1 MLNCWLTFGWLRLV
15 QVLLPD
21 YLGCLVALV
30 KLSLLVYQ
38 SIRDEYTLLMGV
50 EGMEETLYN
59 DQGMEEMLYND
70 LVLWWCIVIEVLR
83 YSREICHAMQW
94 KMLWIHV
101 YLGIEWLTIT
111 NLWVQFKGVIDHPS
125 RQVSS
130 GLVSLLFTAPE
141 HWYDDIYTL
150 IWWYLF

>member
-1 MLNCWLTFGWLRLV
+1 M

-70 LVLWWCIVIEVLR
+70 LVL
-83 YSREICHAMQW
+83 
-94 KMLWIHV
+94 
-101 YLGIEWLTIT
+101 
-111 NLWVQFKGVIDHPS
+111 
-125 RQVSS
+125 
-130 GLVSLLFTAPE
+130 
-141 HWYDDIYTL
+141 
-150 IWWYLF
+150 